1 MATKIIRVPTLDD
14 HTDPVWEVALLFMA
28 QHVMVLQLA
37 GSTYKEHGLFARGTP
52 ATSALLHGFTVAV
65 DAVLEAV

>member
-1 MATKIIRVPTLDD
+1 
-14 HTDPVWEVALLFMA
+14 MA
-28 QHVMVLQLA
+28 QHIMVLQLA
-37 GSTYKEHGLFARGTP
+37 GSTYKEHGIFARGTP